1 LELLAVVINQGQKF
15 ANLRKIE
22 FSSWLPFWEL
32 LTNSIL
38 LSVQE
43 AIIMSVVG
51 DVDFNDM
58 PDLIV
63 TEDVTGVN
71 AGMFFVRNTEWSQQF
86 LELWWNQTSFVKPF
100 GQSKSGDNNAL
111 KYLIRS
117 MSDHDRNRHVGIT
130 RMQCLFNSN
139 LWRPSLRSCHRLLT
153 MTRSVWQ
160 GPLLFRYFMLCGRV
174 MGSTVL

>member
-1 LELLAVVINQGQKF
+1 MFLQLPTWELLAVVINQGQKF

-22 FSSWLPFWEL
+22 FYSRLPFWEL

-71 AGMFFVRNTEWSQQF
+71 AGKFPELCDFV
-86 LELWWNQTSFVKPF
+86 
-100 GQSKSGDNNAL
+100 
-111 KYLIRS
+111 
-117 MSDHDRNRHVGIT
+117 
-130 RMQCLFNSN
+130 
-139 LWRPSLRSCHRLLT
+139 
-153 MTRSVWQ
+153 
-160 GPLLFRYFMLCGRV
+160 
-174 MGSTVL
+174 

>member
-71 AGMFFVRNTEWSQQF
+71 AGKFPELCDFV
-86 LELWWNQTSFVKPF
+86 
-100 GQSKSGDNNAL
+100 
-111 KYLIRS
+111 
-117 MSDHDRNRHVGIT
+117 
-130 RMQCLFNSN
+130 
-139 LWRPSLRSCHRLLT
+139 
-153 MTRSVWQ
+153 
-160 GPLLFRYFMLCGRV
+160 
-174 MGSTVL
+174 

>member
-1 LELLAVVINQGQKF
+1 MFLQLPTWEVLAVVINQGQKF

-71 AGMFFVRNTEWSQQF
+71 AGKFPELCDFV
-86 LELWWNQTSFVKPF
+86 
-100 GQSKSGDNNAL
+100 
-111 KYLIRS
+111 
-117 MSDHDRNRHVGIT
+117 
-130 RMQCLFNSN
+130 
-139 LWRPSLRSCHRLLT
+139 
-153 MTRSVWQ
+153 
-160 GPLLFRYFMLCGRV
+160 
-174 MGSTVL
+174 

>member
-1 LELLAVVINQGQKF
+1 MLEILGQYFTEIRFWLKPPESFDIVFFFVLRMFLQLPIWELLAVVINQGQKF
-15 ANLRKIE
+15 ANLWKIE
-22 FSSWLPFWEL
+22 FSSWL

-71 AGMFFVRNTEWSQQF
+71 AGKFPELCDFV
-86 LELWWNQTSFVKPF
+86 VP
-100 GQSKSGDNNAL
+100 
-111 KYLIRS
+111 
-117 MSDHDRNRHVGIT
+117 
-130 RMQCLFNSN
+130 
-139 LWRPSLRSCHRLLT
+139 
-153 MTRSVWQ
+153 
-160 GPLLFRYFMLCGRV
+160 
-174 MGSTVL
+174 

>member
-1 LELLAVVINQGQKF
+1 MLQILGQDFTEIRFWLKPPESFDIVFFFVLRMFLQLPIWELLAVVINQGQKF
-15 ANLRKIE
+15 ANLWKIE
-22 FSSWLPFWEL
+22 FSSWL

-71 AGMFFVRNTEWSQQF
+71 AGKFPELCDFV
-86 LELWWNQTSFVKPF
+86 VP
-100 GQSKSGDNNAL
+100 
-111 KYLIRS
+111 
-117 MSDHDRNRHVGIT
+117 
-130 RMQCLFNSN
+130 
-139 LWRPSLRSCHRLLT
+139 
-153 MTRSVWQ
+153 
-160 GPLLFRYFMLCGRV
+160 
-174 MGSTVL
+174 